1 MRLRNYRRL
10 FEPTTITFASGDKNV
25 TIIRAENGSG
35 KTGILMALL
44 FGLFGTVKYDQ
55 FQIQNDDDV
64 MVSSFLLKDGQKATC
79 EVQIDF
85 LDEDKQYTIT
95 RRITAQNISG
105 HIKQDNSNVE
115 TTLLREGIKL
125 DWNKE
130 QIDSYMNN
138 LIGENIRGFLF
149 FDGVKYTDLF
159 KQNNGRTQKEL
170 KSIIEKMLNIN
181 DLNEA
186 IKTLNGMA
194 SDVSAASTSTKLDS
208 KYSEALNKREE
219 AKKAYDEAVKA
230 YEEKSKKIE
239 ELEENYQ
246 KTLEKYSQYEQ
257 YQNVVEQIKAVD
269 DKITSKKGEISVA
282 ASMIKQNAKYQLL
295 YNVYSRLAPDVIE
308 EFKEIGRDL
317 SGGLDLIDSI
327 LNSGRCICCDK
338 PLTESERDNWVKFKH
353 QIESGEKYSY
363 ALVGR
368 FKDDLSKIE
377 STTEASDFVDYLN
390 KVIEYLGELEEL
402 NGQKEELLGQL
413 PQDGTD
419 LSELTQDVINA
430 KGEEKASE
438 MFIKNAKLELDDLE
452 KDRDKKYDAWQAA
465 IAKAEEIE
473 QEKALAS
480 GQAKKYEFY
489 KKAANKLVALRNEYL
504 TEAQKSISNR
514 ANEYFIKLI
523 SNSDR
528 ELVDRLVLDDDYS
541 IKVFDKT
548 GREIFGQLSAGQK
561 LMASMAFVM
570 GLTAEASDAKPTCN
584 FPLVM
589 DTPMSNLD
597 SRNRGSLISLM
608 PTVVKQWILTPM
620 DTELTDTEITAFAK
634 TGKVGKV
641 YELHKK
647 DIKSVIVPFDEI
659 GDLYGGIKHE

>member
-1 MRLRNYRRL
+1 MRLKNYRRL
-10 FEPTTITFASGDKNV
+10 FEPTTISFANGAKNV
-25 TIIRAENGSG
+25 TVIRAENGSG

-64 MVSSFLLKDGQKATC
+64 MVSSYLLKDGQKATC

-85 LDEDKQYTIT
+85 LDENQKYTIT

-105 HIKQDNSNVE
+105 HIKQDNTNVE
-115 TTLLREGIKL
+115 TSLLREGIKL
-125 DWNKE
+125 DWSKE
-130 QIDSYMNN
+130 EIDDFMNN

-159 KQNNGRTQKEL
+159 KQNNGRTKTEL

-186 IKTLNGMA
+186 IKTLNSMA
-194 SDVSAASTSTKLDS
+194 SDVSSASTSTKLDA
-208 KYSEALNKREE
+208 KYSEALNKRDDAEREYNDAVTAYNNKLAKIDELTEE
-219 AKKAYDEAVKA
+219 YNKA
-230 YEEKSKKIE
+230 
-239 ELEENYQ
+239 
-246 KTLEKYSQYEQ
+246 LEKYSKYEK
-257 YQNVVEQIKAVD
+257 YQGTVNKIKGLETPIANA
-269 DKITSKKGEISVA
+269 KSAIALACST
-282 ASMIKQNAKYQLL
+282 IKQNSRMQLQ
-295 YNVYSRLAPDVIE
+295 YNVYSRIGPEIID
-308 EFKEIGRDL
+308 EFKEVGTDL

-327 LNSGRCICCDK
+327 LNSGRCVCCDK
-338 PLTESERDNWVKFKH
+338 PLNESERENWLALKRR
-353 QIESGEKYSY
+353 IESGEKHSY
-363 ALVGR
+363 ELVGR
-368 FKDDLSKIE
+368 FKSDVEKME
-377 STTEASDFVDYLN
+377 SASESSIFL
-390 KVIEYLGELEEL
+390 EYVSNLINAIGELEEL
-402 NGQKEELLGQL
+402 ERQRTELLLEL

-419 LSELTQDVINA
+419 LEELTNNVIGAKAEEVAGNQFVENA
-430 KGEEKASE
+430 KKELPV
-438 MFIKNAKLELDDLE
+438 LEQ
-452 KDRDKKYDAWQAA
+452 DRDKKYAKWQEA
-465 IAKAEEIE
+465 IGKVEEIE
-473 QEKALAS
+473 LERSVAS
-480 GQAKKYEFY
+480 GQAKKYAFY
-489 KKAANKLVALRNEYL
+489 KKASNKLVDLRNEYL
-504 TEAQKSISNR
+504 AEAQRSISNR

-523 SNSDR
+523 SSHDKQ
-528 ELVDRLVLDDDYS
+528 LVDKLVLDDDYS
-541 IKVFDKT
+541 IKVYDKT

-597 SRNRGSLISLM
+597 SRNRRSLISLM

-620 DTELTDTEITAFAK
+620 DTELTDTEITAFVE
-634 TGKVGKV
+634 TNKVGKV

-647 DIKSVIVPFDEI
+647 DIKSVIVPFDDI